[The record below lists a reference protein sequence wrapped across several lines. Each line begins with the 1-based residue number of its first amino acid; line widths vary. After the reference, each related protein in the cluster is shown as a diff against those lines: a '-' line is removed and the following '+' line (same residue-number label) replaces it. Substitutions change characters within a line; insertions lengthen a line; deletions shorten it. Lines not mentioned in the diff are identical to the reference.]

1 MKTILLSL
9 MLLLGLGTSDKV
21 TKCVEINCKNTKFVV
36 SMTGTNEAD
45 IAKQIK
51 KQYPNCSFTYVD
63 KSRCK
68 N

>member
-9 MLLLGLGTSDKV
+9 MLLFGLGTSDKV
-21 TKCVEINCKNTKFVV
+21 TKCVEINCKNSKFVV
-36 SMTGTNEAD
+36 SMSGTSEAD
-45 IAKQIK
+45 ITQQIK

>member
-9 MLLLGLGTSDKV
+9 MLLFGLGTSENI

-36 SMTGTNEAD
+36 SITGTNEAD